1 MAAATDDFLSS
12 LSELRKL
19 MSAQRDAPIV
29 TTTPVAPPP
38 PPVFTRGGDAA
49 AGARIIELEAKLDAT
64 SRALGESRQTAKDVP
79 VLRAR
84 VSELEADA
92 ATARAA
98 RGERDATAAELA
110 RERAQLADVAKARD
124 DALAR
129 AEREAASAAA
139 QAEKCTTADAQVKG
153 GRRERSARAV
163 SLLQPRGLCALP
175 CAPRRPGAC

>member
-29 TTTPVAPPP
+29 TTTPVAP

>member
-19 MSAQRDAPIV
+19 MSSAQAARDAPIV
-29 TTTPVAPPP
+29 TTTPVAP

-79 VLRAR
+79 ILRAR

-139 QAEKCTTADAQVKG
+139 QAEKCTTADAQVRG

-163 SLLQPRGLCALP
+163 SLLQPRGLSP
-175 CAPRRPGAC
+175 CRAPRRPGVF